1 MRICLP
7 SRSLMFGFAASLV
20 LLQRDALA
28 DPIAY
33 AEQDFQYVRI
43 DFGTGTTETIGP
55 LTQLMLVGAFVGDDF
70 SKEYAIDYPA
80 GDLYSI
86 DVATAETTLVGNTGI
101 TASVPSGM
109 QWDAANNVMDLM
121 VHDPQCSFVT
131 FYTLD
136 IGTGATQQV
145 GVGEGCL
152 TGLAFDADDNLF
164 SIDVAAD
171 TLVKDGGT
179 IGPLGFD
186 VADISALFFDPS
198 DGVLFLIAEDANT
211 ALNGVYVIDP
221 VTGAATFQSP
231 SDDHYSAFAL
241 ATGSEVL
248 FENGFDTQ
256 GAASLH

>member
-1 MRICLP
+1 MRIGLP

-55 LTQLMLVGAFVGDDF
+55 LTQLMLVGAFAGDDF

-101 TASVPSGM
+101 STSVPSGM
-109 QWDAANNVMDLM
+109 QWDTGGMTLIA
-121 VHDPQCSFVT
+121 HDPECNSTALYVV
-131 FYTLD
+131 D
-136 IGTGATQQV
+136 IGTGAVQQV
-145 GVGEGCL
+145 GSQVGCL
-152 TGLAFDADDNLF
+152 VGLAFDANDNAF
-164 SIDVAAD
+164 SIDVVAD
-171 TLVKDGGT
+171 TLVEDGST

-186 VADISALFFDPS
+186 VANISAFFFDS
-198 DGVLFLIAEDANT
+198 QGILFLIAEDANT
-211 ALNGVYVIDP
+211 ALNGVYVVDP
-221 VTGAATFQSP
+221 VLGNAQFQSP
-231 SDDHYSAFAL
+231 SDAHYSAFAL
-241 ATGSEVL
+241 GAASDSDVL
-248 FENGFDTQ
+248 FKNGFDTQ
-256 GAASLH
+256 GTASLR